1 MCLFNVLKY
10 AGLLSER
17 PHSVV
22 PTFFYLDLQFP
33 CQYCLCAA
41 QFKFLMLVLVP
52 GREFELVTL
61 ESSQGPIWSRQFA
74 HCLAFV
80 FTHYWSMPDRSQFCF
95 LFFFQLLFSIFKLS
109 SGDLL
114 ATFDFE
120 SYMMPHCFLLLLL
133 VLCWVNSCQSDNNL
147 IFFL

>member
-10 AGLLSER
+10 AGLLSES

-95 LFFFQLLFSIFKLS
+95 LVFFSATILNFQLFQWGLVSYFWFWELYDASLLS
-109 SGDLL
+109 SPSPG
-114 ATFDFE
+114 T
-120 SYMMPHCFLLLLL
+120 MPG
-133 VLCWVNSCQSDNNL
+133 
-147 IFFL
+147 